1 MAQIEKD
8 SFLLSFSLHAAV
20 MMMIRRYHLQRM
32 MRRRANGHI
41 LAYTQKRE
49 ENSSQYVFFAS
60 SQFLLFFFLFLV
72 HKKETFLLRRRWWHN
87 NKELRRFLINKIRRS
102 SLLGWRLHLI
112 SRGCCCVGGCPR
124 AACGLVTSYC
134 HWMRRDNELGRTL
147 LSRNNT

>member
-41 LAYTQKRE
+41 LAYTHKKRGKFKSVCFFCVITV
-49 ENSSQYVFFAS
+49 SSV
-60 SQFLLFFFLFLV
+60 LFLFLV